1 MNSYIKET
9 TVGNIVWSIYVDF
22 IRSIQDDDE
31 IDLLEERE
39 EEYISSHLF
48 NLEQAESVIDELNKY
63 LEDAV
68 SVGYL
73 LKFLNDEADCI
84 ETVAMEPKEK
94 KQRYVIVIVNALA
107 STLWRHTELQ
117 KRFIERCRLQLGID
131 SVTWNTQS
139 SRIRHASPKNK
150 TVSRKTLNLREDLYD
165 LLNIPEEHRL

>member
-1 MNSYIKET
+1 MYWRFLERLWVPLKSLKNEQLHQRNH
-9 TVGNIVWSIYVDF
+9 GIYVDF
-22 IRSIQDDDE
+22 IRPIQSDDE
-31 IDLLEERE
+31 VDLLEEQE

-94 KQRYVIVIVNALA
+94 KQRYVIVIVKLESSITTTEPS
-107 STLWRHTELQ
+107 STSTD
-117 KRFIERCRLQLGID
+117 KKY
-131 SVTWNTQS
+131 SVS
-139 SRIRHASPKNK
+139 ACLKVR
-150 TVSRKTLNLREDLYD
+150 
-165 LLNIPEEHRL
+165 